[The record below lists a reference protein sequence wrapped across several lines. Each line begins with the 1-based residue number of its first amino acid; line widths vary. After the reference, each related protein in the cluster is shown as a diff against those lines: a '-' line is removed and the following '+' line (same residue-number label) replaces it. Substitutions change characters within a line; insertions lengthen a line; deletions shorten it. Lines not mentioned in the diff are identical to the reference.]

1 MCRSDT
7 GETKTLQKRAFTCAA
22 VGTYFLLRFLH
33 ALQKASTHLFPTLSP
48 PPSPLLPLCLNLF
61 IWLLYLTLFNLF
73 HRRAS
78 HLRSGDYIASAFVC
92 FVYLWICIVP
102 TIRVKTRQQKS
113 YSIKADIGLA
123 AVSEPRSFIC
133 CSFFMWEQFYKY
145 VL

>member
-1 MCRSDT
+1 MFRQEQRFWFPPLGAGTDIPTIQFYSSVPNAK
-7 GETKTLQKRAFTCAA
+7 ETPNERICVVPTRGKLKPYKSGHSPVPP
-22 VGTYFLLRFLH
+22 VGTYSLLRFLH

-92 FVYLWICIVP
+92 FVYL
-102 TIRVKTRQQKS
+102 
-113 YSIKADIGLA
+113 
-123 AVSEPRSFIC
+123 
-133 CSFFMWEQFYKY
+133 
-145 VL
+145 

>member
-7 GETKTLQKRAFTCAA
+7 GETKTLQKRAFPPPSY
-22 VGTYFLLRFLH
+22 GFSS
-33 ALQKASTHLFPTLSP
+33 ALLFPTLSP

-92 FVYLWICIVP
+92 FVYL
-102 TIRVKTRQQKS
+102 
-113 YSIKADIGLA
+113 
-123 AVSEPRSFIC
+123 
-133 CSFFMWEQFYKY
+133 
-145 VL
+145 